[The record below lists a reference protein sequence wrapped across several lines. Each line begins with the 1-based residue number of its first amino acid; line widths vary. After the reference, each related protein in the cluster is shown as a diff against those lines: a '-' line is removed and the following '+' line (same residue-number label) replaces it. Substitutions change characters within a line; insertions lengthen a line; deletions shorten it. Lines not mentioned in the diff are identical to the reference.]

1 MARPPLPKHPPSPT
15 PSELGEMSAE
25 QLALPV
31 GAEAELR
38 SDDPGFL
45 GSFYEVTITGHLVSS
60 GRYKVVYSTLVDD
73 DGGPLEETAAAAAVR
88 PRPPPSA
95 RGRGFALHEAVEAL
109 HNEGWWAG
117 VVSAVPRPRVY
128 EVAFPTSRE
137 RMEFQ
142 ETALRPHRVFLAG
155 RWVPAAEVVLGD
167 GSPLFREGTE
177 VEVSKSAKS
186 FGESWSPASVLKVI
200 GATNFLVQY
209 MHIGSGGELAT
220 EILDVQYIRPA
231 HTGRKYRFS
240 RSSCVEVMHEGS
252 WWPAVI
258 HDILGSGIDKYVVKL
273 KSHETDMDDV
283 EFVDELTVE
292 NTQLRPRFHWN
303 GKTWLRC
310 LEEKSANVP
319 TSASRKRS
327 ISYALS
333 LQKEVSESSEEHGS
347 YRENKL
353 KNADVA
359 SEPIPPLWS
368 VCNENC
374 ETKHKSSSYPRET
387 VKQGNTVLAPPSL
400 PPKAGFA
407 RLSHSSFAQS
417 SHLEQASS
425 RKTIIPS
432 APAAPKSQQL
442 QALLFGTFGQPRTL
456 PHALE
461 QASSQKTI
469 IPSAQSAH
477 ESRQLQASLFGTFG
491 QPRTLPQGPFSAKR
505 SLTPDFGRVAG
516 VGFSTD
522 HSRETAERG
531 PAMVQCT
538 SESNLFSENPATS
551 RSLSSGVMSHTTES
565 EPADSL
571 TNTKGEDDDDRVSE
585 SLAVQHLPFEKT
597 SPVWARV
604 DAMGIFS
611 EMPQR
616 PNMNQFLQHGPE
628 LREGMALGLMLSFA
642 NLAEIIDRLDVH
654 DDGSGGEL
662 MQGLSVLEANG
673 FDVRVLRSRL
683 EALLSRKEP
692 CNDHGGNAMKV

>member
-1 MARPPLPKHPPSPT
+1 MARDPLPKHPPSPT
-15 PSELGEMSAE
+15 PSESAE
-25 QLALPV
+25 KLALPV

-95 RGRGFALHEAVEAL
+95 TGRGFALHEAVEAL

-117 VVSAVPRPRVY
+117 VVSAVPRLGVY

-167 GSPLFREGTE
+167 GSPLFREGTQ

-319 TSASRKRS
+319 TAASRKRS

-333 LQKEVSESSEEHGS
+333 LQKEVGESSEEHGS
-347 YRENKL
+347 YREKKL
-353 KNADVA
+353 KNSDVA
-359 SEPIPPLWS
+359 SEPIPPLS
-368 VCNENC
+368 PVCNEN
-374 ETKHKSSSYPRET
+374 YPRET

-400 PPKAGFA
+400 PPTAGFA
-407 RLSHSSFAQS
+407 RFSHSSFAQS

-432 APAAPKSQQL
+432 VPAAPKSRQL

-456 PHALE
+456 PQALE

-469 IPSAQSAH
+469 IPSVQPAPQC
-477 ESRQLQASLFGTFG
+477 RQLQASLFGTFG

-505 SLTPDFGRVAG
+505 SLTPDFGCVAG
-516 VGFSTD
+516 VGFGTD
-522 HSRETAERG
+522 LSSKTAECG

-538 SESNLFSENPATS
+538 SESNLFSEKPATS

-571 TNTKGEDDDDRVSE
+571 TNTKGTDDDRVSE

-628 LREGMALGLMLSFA
+628 LREGMALGLMLCFA
-642 NLAEIIDRLDVH
+642 NLAEIIDRLDGH
-654 DDGSGGEL
+654 EDGSGGEL
-662 MQGLSVLEANG
+662 MQCLSVLEANG

-692 CNDHGGNAMKV
+692 CNDHGGNAMKVCRRWSRRY